1 WEGRLV
7 GTRWHRPLVSQV
19 LRPCLLILV
28 ISIEL
33 PFRLHFCPPY
43 IHLWFS
49 LMRRKRL
56 ISSDILEIN
65 LMDSTSSYQRQF
77 TGRCSSYPHSQ
88 QLSRVNHS
96 YLPHK
101 QSVVLDYFP
110 RVKVSHTSSS
120 KEGEVSSPEVDYIL
134 MVLCVAVILI
144 FGDGQDLGNAFGV
157 VVSMVMLITTILLTL
172 VMITIW
178 RISPILTSKR
188 LRELLSDPG
197 VQRVPGLCF
206 FYSNIQDGLTPVP
219 GHYIKNMKSL
229 HTVTVFTTLCYLL
242 VPKVRPQ
249 QRILVKKLGIK
260 GVYGCVIQ
268 YGYCDSLC
276 LQGDKFVTQL
286 INALHAHLVDCSV
299 VTPLSDEKDIEDET
313 LLLEESKKA
322 DVVHVRGKPRF
333 HIGDN
338 CGWFDVSPLSLLLLS
353 LFNSA
358 LKSGCFMK
366 LEEAAEKLEMY
377 IDVSLSP

>member
-1 WEGRLV
+1 MGRKV
-7 GTRWHRPLVSQV
+7 GRHSVAP
-19 LRPCLLILV
+19 
-28 ISIEL
+28 
-33 PFRLHFCPPY
+33 
-43 IHLWFS
+43 
-49 LMRRKRL
+49 
-56 ISSDILEIN
+56 SSCI
-65 LMDSTSSYQRQF
+65 
-77 TGRCSSYPHSQ
+77 TGSEA
-88 QLSRVNHS
+88 L
-96 YLPHK
+96 
-101 QSVVLDYFP
+101 F
-110 RVKVSHTSSS
+110 
-120 KEGEVSSPEVDYIL
+120 
-134 MVLCVAVILI
+134 A
-144 FGDGQDLGNAFGV
+144 DLGHFNRA
-157 VVSMVMLITTILLTL
+157 SIQ
-172 VMITIW
+172 
-178 RISPILTSKR
+178 TSKR